1 MQVREFGQNFAGKL
15 RQVFESGE
23 PLTITKYGHSYVS
36 IVRADLWHEAE
47 QALAEK
53 RAREAGNEQPS
64 YVAVVA
70 ADRWREAERALEE
83 KRAREQSWKQAVPV

>member
-1 MQVREFGQNFAGKL
+1 MQIREFGQNFAGKL
-15 RQVFESGE
+15 RKVFESGE

-36 IVRADLWHEAE
+36 IVRADLWREAE